1 MNREELEVAIERTL
15 DEIMQIKKE
24 IDETDDLPKR
34 KRLIQRKKELQ
45 YLQLWHIDQLESLK
59 ESCD

>member
-1 MNREELEVAIERTL
+1 MNREELEVVIERTL